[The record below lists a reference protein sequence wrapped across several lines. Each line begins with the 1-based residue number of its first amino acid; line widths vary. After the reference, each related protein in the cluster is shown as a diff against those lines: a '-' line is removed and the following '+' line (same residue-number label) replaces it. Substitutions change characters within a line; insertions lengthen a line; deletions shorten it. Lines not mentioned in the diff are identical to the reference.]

1 MTRYEWNRIEK
12 EQLNPLLARQV
23 IHGGRLT
30 VAQIHLAK
38 GCIVPEH
45 SHENEQISLVQSG
58 KLVFRTLEGDITL
71 VAGQVLQIPSNAP
84 HSVEALEDSLAI
96 DLFVPVRED
105 WRTGD
110 DAYLRK

>member
-12 EQLNPLLARQV
+12 EQLNPLLARQMM
-23 IHGGRLT
+23 HGERLT

-38 GCIVPEH
+38 GCVVPEH

-58 KLVFRTLEGDITL
+58 KLVFRTPQGDITL
-71 VAGQVLQIPSNAP
+71 VAGQAAQIPPHEP

-96 DLFVPVRED
+96 DVFVPVRED
-105 WRTGD
+105 WRAGT